1 MSSSFARVLGGL
13 ILLLVRGVLL
23 WILIPLGFIAW
34 LATAPMAFR
43 RAVTLGQFLGWLDS
57 NLVAFLQKSVLRPFY
72 PTPTVDW
79 IPARDISSVTHRI
92 GATDPA

>member
-1 MSSSFARVLGGL
+1 MSSSFAGVLGGL

-34 LATAPMAFR
+34 IVTAPMAFR

-57 NLVAFLQKSVLRPFY
+57 NLIVLLQKSLLRPFY

-79 IPARDISSVTHRI
+79 IPARDISTVTHRI
-92 GATDPA
+92 GARDLA